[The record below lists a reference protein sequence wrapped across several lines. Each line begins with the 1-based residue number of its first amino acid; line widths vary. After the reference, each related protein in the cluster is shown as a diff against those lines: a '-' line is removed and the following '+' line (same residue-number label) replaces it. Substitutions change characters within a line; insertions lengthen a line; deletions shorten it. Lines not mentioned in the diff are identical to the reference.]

1 MLYMFLVR
9 KFNHQHLPDLQSII
23 GNDVYTE
30 VWEMMLNRHFE
41 SSVSSPK
48 QTTSVMRDFE

>member
-9 KFNHQHLPDLQSII
+9 KFNYQHLPDLQSII

-41 SSVSSPK
+41 SSVSSPE

>member
-1 MLYMFLVR
+1 MLYMFFGK

-41 SSVSSPK
+41 SSVSSPE